1 MNEIK
6 QDQVSTLV
14 ESVDE
19 QLHDIKSIW
28 EQKRNSQETMITLWL
43 KTSDLAYKF
52 KKIYDT
58 QKEMKQ

>member
-43 KTSDLAYKF
+43 KTSDLANKF